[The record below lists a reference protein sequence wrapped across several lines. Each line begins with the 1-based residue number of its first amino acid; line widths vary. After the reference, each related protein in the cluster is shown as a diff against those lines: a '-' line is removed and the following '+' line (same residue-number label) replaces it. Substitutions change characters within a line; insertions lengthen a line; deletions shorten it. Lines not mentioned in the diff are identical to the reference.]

1 MVNIIMKEKKYTIVY
16 VFGPMFCYKKYR
28 EDQLLSIEK
37 GEWVKI
43 GETEYNGEIEEK
55 SIMQRAMYRIN
66 QESRTGIPV
75 ISTIYDVFIYPYK
88 KNTDNIVRG
97 RLCSE
102 MFEIDN
108 SKQINKEQ
116 TNGDYEV
123 KAGNEFVYTVSR
135 SKILYAVQSIDHE
148 KIADAVEERDN
159 EQILL
164 MAEIC
169 HFNNKILDNNQDET
183 GDTEQ
188 GQRKSRLDLDSI
200 LEKDAEVVLTKNSG
214 EIVVDENGEAIKATY
229 IGGNKFECKG
239 EFSRSSPLALKYLNL
254 YAGTNLSTVNGNEYW
269 RFEGQKLTSLRR
281 DS

>member
-1 MVNIIMKEKKYTIVY
+1 MK
-16 VFGPMFCYKKYR
+16 
-28 EDQLLSIEK
+28 
-37 GEWVKI
+37 
-43 GETEYNGEIEEK
+43 
-55 SIMQRAMYRIN
+55 
-66 QESRTGIPV
+66 
-75 ISTIYDVFIYPYK
+75 
-88 KNTDNIVRG
+88 
-97 RLCSE
+97 
-102 MFEIDN
+102 
-108 SKQINKEQ
+108 KEQ
-116 TNGDYEV
+116 TNGDYVV

-159 EQILL
+159 EQIML